1 MKFKSEKGFTL
12 IDITVALIVV
22 LAFMSLISV
31 LFFNLTKSS
40 KSIERESDATFIA
53 TSVIEDVKAQDYF
66 NIALTNNS
74 IISDNNISSE
84 NGLNVVKVGSNEQYK
99 YLDGS
104 TVKVSIPD
112 GYTCILTVQN
122 YVPRDKIE
130 ANPNYAETDLV
141 KLVSAEV
148 MYRVG
153 GETKSVQIKTSI
165 VNDNN

>member
-1 MKFKSEKGFTL
+1 MKLKSEKGFTL

-22 LAFMSLISV
+22 LAFMSLIAM

-53 TSVIEDVKAQDYF
+53 TSVIEDVKSQDYY
-66 NIALTNNS
+66 NIALTSNT
-74 IISDNNISSE
+74 IISDNNISST
-84 NGLNVVKVGSNEQYK
+84 NGKNVVKVGNTEPYK

-104 TVKVSIPD
+104 TVNVNIPD
-112 GYTCILTVQN
+112 GYECILTIQN
-122 YVPRDKIE
+122 YVPSNKTN
-130 ANPNYAETDLV
+130 ANTDLV

-148 MYRVG
+148 SYRVG

-165 VNDNN
+165 VNENN